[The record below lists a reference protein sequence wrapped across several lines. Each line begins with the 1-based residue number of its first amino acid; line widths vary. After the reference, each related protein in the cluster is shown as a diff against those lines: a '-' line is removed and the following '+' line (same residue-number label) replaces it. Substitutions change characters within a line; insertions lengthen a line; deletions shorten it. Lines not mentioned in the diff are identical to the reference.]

1 MPIKELFMNPK
12 IFQFPKRI
20 FNEGEVLN
28 IYKKQFPEIIKEYEK
43 IVKITYF
50 NPKKYK
56 EIVLA
61 KSKEFDKNFN
71 LLLKE
76 YQFMKKDLESL
87 IDFDIKMHKNYALNF
102 WLISYAINEGPVAM
116 YYSKEIERILKKL
129 FLRKEERIQMRDLL
143 LKTDYEIFYHKIIR
157 TSIELFEFLSKF
169 SEFKKLLEMAKK
181 KKSKERIWDRI
192 FSELKKESNIP
203 LKQFHKNWQWVL
215 NLENKNI
222 FYTIMDEAIE
232 NYEENL
238 KIVEEL
244 EKDKRKIKKL
254 LNLAQ
259 RKLPL
264 KEAQRLKNSY
274 LLIKYMLWAKDS
286 EFGKKDLKLL
296 PFWSSLTKEIISK
309 FEEKYKVKIPPE
321 KSSFLSIPWFLEKY
335 KKARILNYP
344 R

>member
-1 MPIKELFMNPK
+1 MPTKGLFMNPK

-20 FNEGEVLN
+20 FNEDEVLN
-28 IYKKQFPEIIKEYEK
+28 IYKKQFPEIVKEYENV
-43 IVKITYF
+43 VKSTYF
-50 NPKKYK
+50 NPEKYK
-56 EIVLA
+56 EIVFV
-61 KSKEFDKNFN
+61 KSKEFDRNFN
-71 LLLKE
+71 HLLKE
-76 YQFMKKDLESL
+76 YQFIKKDLENL
-87 IDFDIKMHKNYALNF
+87 IEFDIKMHKNYALNF

-129 FLRKEERIQMRDLL
+129 FPRKEERIQMRDLL
-143 LKTDYEIFYHKIIR
+143 LKTDYEIFYYKIIR
-157 TSIELFEFLSKF
+157 TSVELFEFLSKF
-169 SEFKKLLEMAKK
+169 SKFKKLFEAAKK
-181 KKSKERIWDRI
+181 KKSRKRVWNRI

-238 KIVEEL
+238 KIVEKLKE
-244 EKDKRKIKKL
+244 DKRKIKEL
-254 LNLAQ
+254 LNLA
-259 RKLPL
+259 RRRLPL
-264 KEAQRLKNSY
+264 KEALRLKNSY

-309 FEEKYKVKIPPE
+309 FEEKHKVKIPPE
-321 KSSFLSIPWFLEKY
+321 KSSFLWIPWVLENY
-335 KKARILNYP
+335 KKARILNHP